1 MKTQIWIA
9 VSIHVLVAIA
19 RKRLGLEKSLYQI
32 LQIFSITSLEKV
44 PILQVFE
51 AFDSQSELL
60 DNSNQL
66 ILFGLYPDISDAI
79 PMARTNCECAGAVVR
94 CNALLRIYL
103 RAHLTKAGHDAA
115 VASW

>member
-1 MKTQIWIA
+1 MKT
-9 VSIHVLVAIA
+9 
-19 RKRLGLEKSLYQI
+19 QI

-66 ILFGLYPDISDAI
+66 ILFGL
-79 PMARTNCECAGAVVR
+79 
-94 CNALLRIYL
+94 
-103 RAHLTKAGHDAA
+103 
-115 VASW
+115 